1 MMEQVLPGVAMP
13 VILTHLL
20 EDVLLSSTTLDHP
33 LNIWHDRSQ
42 VLHSLAIISSKEL
55 CNSLHQRYSNLLCHL
70 LVPALPVPLYVLPH
84 VVHPLVILHSVP
96 SHQVSEAAMPIIE
109 QRDKVLVMALPLGR
123 LFLRPVT
130 NIHSF

>member
-20 EDVLLSSTTLDHP
+20 APVLLSSTTLDHP

-55 CNSLHQRYSNLLCHL
+55 CYSLLLCHL

-123 LFLRPVT
+123 LFLCPVT
-130 NIHSF
+130 NIHSFKLE